1 VREWKT
7 KSGQGQQRRPIGV
20 DWAASASDA
29 DYIHYVV
36 EDLAGFLGAAAALE
50 REAIAQEAG
59 R

>member
-1 VREWKT
+1 MTTAWVRT
-7 KSGQGQQRRPIGV
+7 GV
-20 DWAASASDA
+20 DWAAIASDA

-50 REAIAQEAG
+50 AETR